1 MMKNNEDIKRAVI
14 RLSGRVQGVGFRPF
28 VFRLSEKYCIKGYVL
43 NDLEGVTI
51 DAEGKGND
59 LANFIKFLDLEKPP
73 LAVITAK
80 TVNFTPPIFYNSFN
94 IKESDKQLNHASNNS
109 NVNFNLTVSPD
120 VGLCGE
126 CLKELLNPSD
136 RRYLYPFINCTDC
149 GPRFTIIKGMP
160 YDRALTAMYKFKMCP
175 ACEGEYKNPLN
186 RRFHAEPNGC
196 FLCGPEVEFILNK
209 PNCKTPELLSGISSG
224 SISASKGLTAV
235 KSLAELIRNG
245 GIACVKGIGGFHLMA
260 DATNDKAVKLLRDR
274 KNRPAKPFAVM
285 FKDISEALKYVYIGD
300 ISSSLMLS
308 KERPVCLLKDRGNL
322 AYSVNCGIKYTGA
335 FLPYA
340 PIHYVIFNLL
350 DKPLVATSA
359 NIGGEPIV
367 KDNEEAIHK
376 LKYIADG
383 FLIHN
388 RDIIRRC
395 DDSVVKVAEGGED
408 NRYNQVFIRRSR
420 GYAPDSVQL
429 PFKLKRNIFAA
440 GSYLKNTFA
449 IAYKGGNM
457 DGGGAVI
464 LSQHNG
470 DLDSIGS
477 FAGFIENAED
487 FERLYNFKPG
497 IIVCD
502 SHPAYENTKWAQTK
516 AAKGG
521 IKCVPLQH
529 HRAHI
534 ISCMAENGIE
544 PNEEVFG
551 AAFDGTGYGD
561 EGSGTSIWGGE
572 FFKGSYINLKR
583 VGSFKRF
590 RLLGGDKAVK
600 SPRRVLLSIL
610 FGLFL
615 KNGDENDNHKNFNEN
630 IGNIAKLTSFSA
642 ENIKVFLKMW
652 EGGINSPYTSSCG
665 RIFDAVSCLCG
676 FKGGISYEG
685 EAAIYLEDLCTG
697 DDDGEGGD
705 AETDFFEYN
714 INYNKADELFI
725 VDYNPMF
732 KQIIDIIFE
741 NSGNLEIG
749 GSGSNISINPTG
761 LNKLPDTLYKNI
773 ADRFINT
780 LVLIIRDMALRA
792 DCKNVC
798 MGGGVFQNAFLRDR
812 AARILKKSGFNVFL
826 NKKIPANDGGI
837 SFGQAVYGGLIDI
850 ND

>member
-1 MMKNNEDIKRAVI
+1 
-14 RLSGRVQGVGFRPF
+14 
-28 VFRLSEKYCIKGYVL
+28 
-43 NDLEGVTI
+43 
-51 DAEGKGND
+51 
-59 LANFIKFLDLEKPP
+59 
-73 LAVITAK
+73 
-80 TVNFTPPIFYNSFN
+80 
-94 IKESDKQLNHASNNS
+94 
-109 NVNFNLTVSPD
+109 
-120 VGLCGE
+120 
-126 CLKELLNPSD
+126 
-136 RRYLYPFINCTDC
+136 
-149 GPRFTIIKGMP
+149 MP
-160 YDRALTAMYKFKMCP
+160 YDRVSTAMDKFKMCP

-224 SISASKGLTAV
+224 SIRAAKGLTAV

-245 GIACVKGIGGFHLMA
+245 GIACVKGIAGFHLMA
-260 DATNDKAVKLLRDR
+260 DATNDKAVKSLRDR
-274 KNRPAKPFAVM
+274 KNRQAKPFAVM
-285 FKDISEALKYVYIGD
+285 FKDISEALKYTYAGD
-300 ISSSLMLS
+300 ISLSLLLS
-308 KERPVCLLKDRGNL
+308 KERPICLLKDKGNL
-322 AYSVNCGIKYTGA
+322 AYSVNCGIKNTGA

-340 PIHYVIFNLL
+340 PIHYVIFSLL

-395 DDSVVKVAEGGED
+395 DDSVVKVTEGSED
-408 NRYNQVFIRRSR
+408 SRHNIVFIRRSR
-420 GYAPDSVQL
+420 GYVPDPVQP

-449 IAYKGGNM
+449 IAYKGGNG

-470 DLDSIGS
+470 DLDNIGS
-477 FAGFIENAED
+477 FSGFTENAED
-487 FERLYNFKPG
+487 FERFYNFKPD

-502 SHPAYENTKWAQTK
+502 SHPAYENTKWAQKK
-516 AAKGG
+516 AAKEG

-561 EGSGTSIWGGE
+561 EGSGASIWGGE
-572 FFKGSYINLKR
+572 FFKGSYIDLKR
-583 VGSFKRF
+583 MGSFKRF

-600 SPRRVLLSIL
+600 SPQRVLLSIL
-610 FGLFL
+610 SGLFF
-615 KNGDENDNHKNFNEN
+615 KNRDGNDNHKCFSEN
-630 IGNIAKLTSFSA
+630 IANITKLTGFSA
-642 ENIKVFLKMW
+642 ENIKVFLKMRD
-652 EGGINSPYTSSCG
+652 GGINSPYTSSCG

-676 FKGGISYEG
+676 FKGDISYEG

-697 DDDGEGGD
+697 GDGGG
-705 AETDFFEYN
+705 ETDFFEYN
-714 INYNKADELFI
+714 IDYNEADALFI

-732 KQIIDIIFE
+732 KQIINIILE

-749 GSGSNISINPTG
+749 GGNILINPAE
-761 LNKLPDTLYKNI
+761 LNKPPDVLYKNI

-780 LVLIIRDMALRA
+780 LALVIRDMALRA

-798 MGGGVFQNAFLRDR
+798 MSGGVFQNAFLRDR
-812 AARILKKSGFNVFL
+812 AGRILKKSGFKVFL

-837 SFGQAVYGGLIDI
+837 SFGQAVYGGLIEL